1 MEERPILS
9 NSEKLALMNAGET
22 TSRIMTLDG
31 RTADDIIMEREI
43 NKFNEQVDTFA
54 EKFEKHSANLEK
66 FAEQVNKNVEN
77 IDIMP
82 IGNYVLVKQFEEN
95 PFQRI
100 VRDSK
105 SGLILDLGGQKP
117 EYKNTD
123 NGQIEEEEQFIKVGV
138 IQEVG
143 PECKWCIPGDTIFYT
158 KPSAVPVPFYKQNL
172 QLVCEN
178 RVLSVVNE
186 NVSKRFEEIKNGN
199 K

>member
-9 NSEKLALMNAGET
+9 ENEKLALRTAGDS

-31 RTADDIIMEREI
+31 RTSDDIIEERNVKNF
-43 NKFNEQVDTFA
+43 NKQVDNYV
-54 EKFEKHSANLEK
+54 EQLNEHSKNLEDYSK
-66 FAEQVNKNVEN
+66 KIAEN
-77 IDIMP
+77 IEEIEIMP
-82 IGNYVLVKQFEEN
+82 IGNYVLVKQFDEN

-117 EYKNTD
+117 QYKNTD
-123 NGQIEEEEQFIKVGV
+123 NGEIEEEENFIKVGV

-143 PECKWCIPGDTIFYT
+143 PECKWCEPTDTVFYT
-158 KPSAVPVPFYKQNL
+158 QNSAVPVPFYKQGL
-172 QLVCEN
+172 ILVNET
-178 RVLSVVNE
+178 RILSVVNE
-186 NVSKRFEEIKNGN
+186 GLTNRFRKKNG